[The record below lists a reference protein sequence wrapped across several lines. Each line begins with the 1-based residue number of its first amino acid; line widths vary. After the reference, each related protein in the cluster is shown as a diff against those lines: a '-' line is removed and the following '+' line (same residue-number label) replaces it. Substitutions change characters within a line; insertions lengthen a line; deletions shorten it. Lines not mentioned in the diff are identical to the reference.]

1 MDPFNDNVRVSMDS
15 VIQCEI
21 SAINKRLQDNIL
33 LAHQL
38 TKDRYQSPEVYTG
51 PNADIFGEEL
61 CYTPEQPDLLHTL
74 DTSPHSMHPN
84 YGKSQLYDH
93 TSNTV

>member
-1 MDPFNDNVRVSMDS
+1 MDS
-15 VIQCEI
+15 VVQCEI

-38 TKDRYQSPEVYTG
+38 TKDRHQSAEMFAG
-51 PNADIFGEEL
+51 PNADIWGEEI
-61 CYTPEQPDLLHTL
+61 CYTPESTDLLNTL
-74 DTSPHSMHPN
+74 DTSPQSLYPN